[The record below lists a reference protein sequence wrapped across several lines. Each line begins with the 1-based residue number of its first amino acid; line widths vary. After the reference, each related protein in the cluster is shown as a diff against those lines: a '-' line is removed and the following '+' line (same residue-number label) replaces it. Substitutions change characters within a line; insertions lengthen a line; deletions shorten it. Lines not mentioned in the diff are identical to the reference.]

1 MQTTVK
7 MTRGGQVVIPYQIR
21 EAMGLKQ
28 GDLIEIDV
36 MRKIRPEIEQ
46 GNAEGSLPVTI

>member
-1 MQTTVK
+1 MQAIVK
-7 MTRGGQVVIPYQIR
+7 MTRGGQVVIPIELR

-36 MRKIRPEIEQ
+36 IRKIKPEVEQ
-46 GNAEGSLPVTI
+46 G